1 MCALFLSID
10 PFLWKCILER
20 LSRKRDGVIRD
31 IYDGEGWAR
40 VLDQKEGLSLTCN
53 TDGVSIF
60 RSSKYEI
67 WPIWLV
73 VNELPPQLRY
83 IDNW

>member
-1 MCALFLSID
+1 MQ
-10 PFLWKCILER
+10 ER
-20 LSRKRDGVIRD
+20 LLHRRDGMIRD
-31 IYDGEGWAR
+31 IYDGDAYLKWAR
-40 VLDQKEGLSLTCN
+40 ILDCKEGISLLCN

-73 VNELPPQLRY
+73 INELPPHLR
-83 IDNW
+83 